1 MANCVKNI
9 KWCHRPQHL
18 WHFSR
23 RVKSTLSIM
32 HHQEIMGS
40 GHDVTKTRQ
49 CLRCPLTVG
58 NFQNV
63 NLLMDATKYL
73 TSLTVIQDCATP
85 WNRKQIVLEMQLFS
99 QSGGRGVLCKNASM
113 KSGGRS
119 RVQVEFLQ
127 NLQSRWLK
135 NSVRGQDSIFSRTRK
150 ALEFIHTWEPFE
162 ITRVVE
168 GMPKSLRASSSNWTE
183 QLKQSLLPIWMN

>member
-32 HHQEIMGS
+32 HHQEIMGR

-49 CLRCPLTVG
+49 CLRCLLTVG

-63 NLLMDATKYL
+63 NLLMDAKKYL

-85 WNRKQIVLEMQLFS
+85 WNRKQIVFEMQLFHNLE
-99 QSGGRGVLCKNASM
+99 GEVFFARM
-113 KSGGRS
+113 HRS
-119 RVQVEFLQ
+119 NLWGDQGTSWFLQ